1 MHLRLASARTGLL
14 TFSAALALA
23 APASAAAQS
32 PPPPPEDS
40 AKPAKL
46 SVRTEVRGFKVVG
59 RQTKARAV
67 VTARLTEANGRSTVI
82 RKRVSLVAQRR
93 GSCRILKLTLDELT
107 LNLLGLHAE
116 LDKVKLDVTGN
127 PRGGV
132 LGKLFCRLARSN
144 VRTSERK
151 KAARSLSA
159 RLARRPL
166 RPVGF
171 TATIRPQ
178 SQSSQ
183 AQKGRCPVLELV
195 VGPLDLDLLGLLVKL
210 NKVRLNV
217 FAVPGEGSVGDR
229 FCTLS
234 RQQ

>member
-1 MHLRLASARTGLL
+1 MPRRLALARTGLL
-14 TFSAALALA
+14 TFTAALALA
-23 APASAAAQS
+23 APAGAQS
-32 PPPPPEDS
+32 QPDNS
-40 AKPAKL
+40 DKPAKL
-46 SVRTEVRGFKVVG
+46 SVRTEVRGFQVVG
-59 RQTKARAV
+59 RQTKARAL

-82 RKRVSLVAQRR
+82 KKRVSLIAQRKGR
-93 GSCRILKLTLDELT
+93 CRILKLTLEELK

-144 VRTSERK
+144 VRTSERR
-151 KAARSLSA
+151 KAASSMNA
-159 RLARRPL
+159 RLARKPL

-171 TATIRPQ
+171 TATLAPPAER
-178 SQSSQ
+178 SQ
-183 AQKGRCPVLELV
+183 AQSGRCPVLDLV
-195 VGPLDLDLLGLLVKL
+195 VGPLDLDLLGLLVNL

-217 FAVPGEGSVGDR
+217 FAIPGQGTVGDR
-229 FCTLS
+229 FCQLS

>member
-1 MHLRLASARTGLL
+1 MLRSNSARTGLL
-14 TFSAALALA
+14 TLTAALALA
-23 APASAAAQS
+23 SPAMAQSAAEAS
-32 PPPPPEDS
+32 E
-40 AKPAKL
+40 KPAKL

-59 RQTKARAV
+59 SETKARAV
-67 VTARLTEANGRSTVI
+67 VTARLTEGGGKTTVI
-82 RKRVSLVAQRR
+82 KKRISLIAQRG
-93 GSCRILKLTLDELT
+93 GSCRILKLTLDELK
-107 LNLLGLHAE
+107 LNLLGLNAE

-132 LGKLFCRLARSN
+132 LGRLFCRLARSN

-151 KAARSLSA
+151 KAAQSLTA

-171 TATIRPQ
+171 TATINPQ
-178 SQSSQ
+178 SEPSQ
-183 AQKGRCPVLELV
+183 AQAGRCPVLDLT
-195 VGPLDLDLLGLLVKL
+195 VGPLDLDLLGLLVNL

-217 FAVPGEGSVGDR
+217 FAIPGQGVVGDR
-229 FCTLS
+229 FCQLS

>member
-1 MHLRLASARTGLL
+1 MQRLTPARTGALA
-14 TFSAALALA
+14 FAAALVFA
-23 APASAAAQS
+23 APAAAAGS
-32 PPPPPEDS
+32 EAGTS
-40 AKPAKL
+40 ERPAKL
-46 SVRTEVRGFKVVG
+46 AVQTEVRGFQVKG
-59 RQTKARAV
+59 SQTKARAV
-67 VTARLTEANGRSTVI
+67 VTARLTEASGKTTVI
-82 RKRVSLVAQRR
+82 KKRVALVAQRK

-132 LGKLFCRLARSN
+132 LGRLFCRLARSK

-151 KAARSLSA
+151 EAARSLNA
-159 RLARRPL
+159 RLARKPL

-171 TATIRPQ
+171 TANIAPQ
-178 SQSSQ
+178 SRPSQ
-183 AQKGRCPVLELV
+183 AQAGRCPVLDLV

-217 FAVPGEGSVGDR
+217 FAIPGQGAVGDR

>member
-1 MHLRLASARTGLL
+1 MPRLSSVRTGALAF
-14 TFSAALALA
+14 TAALAFA
-23 APASAAAQS
+23 APAAAAGS
-32 PPPPPEDS
+32 GADAS
-40 AKPAKL
+40 DKPAKL
-46 SVRTEVRGFKVVG
+46 SVRTEVRGFQVKG
-59 RQTKARAV
+59 SQTRARAV
-67 VTARLTEANGRSTVI
+67 VTARLTEANGKTTVI
-82 RKRVSLVAQRR
+82 KKRVSLIAQRK
-93 GSCRILKLTLDELT
+93 GTCRILKLTLDELT

-132 LGKLFCRLARSN
+132 LGRLFCRLARSN
-144 VRTSERK
+144 VRASERK

-159 RLARRPL
+159 RLARKPL

-171 TATIRPQ
+171 TATITPQ
-178 SQSSQ
+178 SQPSQ
-183 AQKGRCPVLELV
+183 ARGGRCPVLELV
-195 VGPLDLDLLGLLVKL
+195 VGPLDLNLLGLLVNL

-217 FAVPGEGSVGDR
+217 FAVPGQGAVGDR